1 MWMIEGSYI
10 YSSYIYTRISQCEQC
25 GAVRCG
31 VVERRERQEESGVEI
46 VPIYKQRFQ
55 DRGERDVVSGE
66 RGEREAPRQKTVYK
80 YEK

>member
-1 MWMIEGSYI
+1 M
-10 YSSYIYTRISQCEQC
+10 
-25 GAVRCG
+25 RCG

-66 RGEREAPRQKTVYK
+66 RGERKGTSAKNSL
-80 YEK
+80 